1 MKKNTLF
8 LFLFV
13 GILCSTPLTLK
24 SQFIT
29 DPAYM
34 QSVEEQFARQKKLA
48 ERRDAALFDV
58 FKQPL
63 TREESEALKFLY
75 AYMPLSD
82 LADYSGQFFLDQ
94 VRWAF
99 QAREA
104 FAWTKSIPGDIYRH
118 FVLVPRINNENMD
131 TARGVFFKEL
141 LPRVKNLSMKAAILE
156 VNHWCHEKVIYKGTD
171 SRTSAPLS
179 TVQTAYGR
187 CGEESTFTV
196 TALRA
201 VGIPARQCYTPRWA
215 HTDDNHAWVEV
226 WAEGRWYFL
235 GACEPEYDLNLAWF
249 TGPAYRAMLVG
260 TNVYGDYRGPE
271 EVLFRNEYYT
281 RINLIANYAPVKTF
295 FVQVVDERGQACD
308 SAEVEFCIYNYAEF
322 YPVARKYTGKDGFS
336 QLTTGLGDMMVW
348 VNNGTKFGYQLV
360 TVEQT
365 DTVTIRMDK
374 TVADLKTLDLDI
386 TPPVERPVKNAD
398 QPALQEENQRRLL
411 QEDAIRNAYVATFA
425 DSLYAVRL
433 AADCGMQS
441 DSVWTL
447 INKSEGNWRQIERVL
462 RSVTPVTKAFAM
474 PMLYALAEKDLRDV
488 PAEYLLEH
496 LQEGAKLRQ
505 QGTDISF
512 NDFILY
518 VMNPRIALELIRP
531 YRRDIQSALGADWA
545 RAKSVNDLVQW
556 INTNITVNR
565 VANYYNVAMTPA
577 GTFGLRVANP
587 HSRDLVFV
595 ALCRTYG
602 FPARIEMATQKPQYL
617 SQGVWTDVY
626 FEKPQLTSAPRGT
639 VRLINGSDDPNFKPV
654 YYTHYTLQIFRDGK
668 FHTLDYE
675 GSPEVE
681 TLPAEL
687 QLEAG
692 RYMLMTGSRRHDGSV
707 LSRMEF
713 FDLAANAVQEVV
725 IRLRHNPVEHKVLAV
740 LDPGMTA
747 EAVNGDKDAMRLVPR
762 DKKAQLVMWMEPDK
776 EPTRHVIAEILQLKE
791 SYDKTALP
799 LLMLLNEK
807 TQTAFDINKYKG
819 MPQKTSYGLDKG
831 SVHLKALETASGKS
845 LAGNLPVIAVV
856 NGKGEVVYLN
866 AGYSIG
872 TGEQVLKVLNALLL
886 K

>member
-1 MKKNTLF
+1 MKKKLIYFSLF
-8 LFLFV
+8 
-13 GILCSTPLTLK
+13 ILAIGARPVVLNA
-24 SQFIT
+24 QFIT

-34 QSVEEQFARQKKLA
+34 RSVEEQFARQKKLA
-48 ERRDAALFDV
+48 ERRDAVLFDV

-63 TREESEALKFLY
+63 SREESEALKFLY
-75 AYMPLSD
+75 AYMPLCD
-82 LADYSGQFFLDQ
+82 LADYSGRFFLDQ

-104 FAWTKSIPGDIYRH
+104 FAWTKSIPEDIYRH
-118 FVLVPRINNENMD
+118 FVLVPRVNNENMD

-141 LPRVKNLSMKAAILE
+141 LPRVKNLSMKEAILE

-171 SRTSAPLS
+171 SRTSSPLS
-179 TVQTAYGR
+179 TIQTAYGR

-226 WAEGRWYFL
+226 WADGRWYFL

-271 EVLFRNEYYT
+271 EVLYRNEYYT

-295 FVQVVDERGQACD
+295 YVQVLDEQGHACD

-322 YPVARKYTGKDGFS
+322 YPLARKYTGKDGFS

-348 VNNGTKFGYQLV
+348 VNNGTKFGFKLV
-360 TVEQT
+360 TVEQA
-365 DTVTIRMDK
+365 DTVIIRMDK
-374 TVADLKTLDLDI
+374 SVADMKSLDLDI

-411 QEDAIRNAYVATFA
+411 QEDVIRNKYVATFA
-425 DSLYAVRL
+425 DSLYAVKL
-433 AADCGMQS
+433 AADCGMNS
-441 DSVWTL
+441 DSVWIL
-447 INKSEGNWRQIERVL
+447 VNKSEGNWKQIEKFL
-462 RSVTPVTKAFAM
+462 RSVSPANKAFAM
-474 PMLYALAEKDLRDV
+474 PMLYAVAEKDLRDV
-488 PAEYLLEH
+488 PADYLLEH

-505 QGTDISF
+505 QCAELSF
-512 NDFILY
+512 SDFILY

-531 YRRDIQSALGADWA
+531 FRRDIQSALGADWA
-545 RAKSVNDLVQW
+545 RGKNVNDLVQW
-556 INTNITVNR
+556 VNDNITVNR
-565 VANYYNVAMTPA
+565 IANYYNVAVTPA
-577 GTFGLRVANP
+577 GTLGLRVANP
-587 HSRDLVFV
+587 HSRDLLFV
-595 ALCRTYG
+595 ALCRTFG

-617 SQGVWTDVY
+617 SNGVWNDVY
-626 FEKPQLTSAPRGT
+626 FEKPQSSSAPRGT
-639 VRLINGSDDPNFKPV
+639 VQLINGSDDKSFKPV
-654 YYTHYTLQIFRDGK
+654 YYTHYTLQIFRNGK
-668 FHTLDYE
+668 YQTLDYE
-675 GSPEVE
+675 GSPDVE
-681 TLPAEL
+681 NFPATLE
-687 QLEAG
+687 LEAG
-692 RYMLMTGSRRHDGSV
+692 NYCLMTGSRRSDGSV

-713 FDLAANAVQEVV
+713 FELPANAEKEVV
-725 IRLRHNPVEHKVLAV
+725 IRLRHNPVENKVLATI
-740 LDPGMTA
+740 DPKSSA
-747 EAVNGDKDAMRLVPR
+747 APVNGEKEAMWLVPR
-762 DKKAQLVMWMEPDK
+762 DKKAQLLMWMDPDK
-776 EPTRHVIAEILQLKE
+776 EPTRHVIAEMLQLKE

-807 TQTAFDINKYKG
+807 TMTSFDINKYKG
-819 MPQKTSYGLDKG
+819 MPQNTSYGLDKA
-831 SVHLKALETASGKS
+831 SVNLKALEKASGKS
-845 LAGNLPVIAVV
+845 LSGNLPVIAIV

-866 AGYSIG
+866 SGYSIG

-886 K
+886 